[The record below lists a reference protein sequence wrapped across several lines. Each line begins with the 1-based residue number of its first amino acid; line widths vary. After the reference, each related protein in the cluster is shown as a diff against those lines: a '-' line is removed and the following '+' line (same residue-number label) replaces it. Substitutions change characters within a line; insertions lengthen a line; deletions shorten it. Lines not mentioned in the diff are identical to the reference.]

1 MVCFVFLVDNSASM
15 AARTWKGTTLLDEA
29 KVWIDSFV
37 KARLKDQVFSKVD
50 KFLLYTS
57 EEAVRHQK
65 VILKDSGL
73 LFFDQLRLIKPCGRA
88 NFPGAA
94 EQIFN
99 YIHLT
104 RKLNGCDR
112 FGYGRSPQLLHD
124 TVIIH
129 VTDGLSVIRG
139 EGLTI
144 NQTADSLQEF
154 YDQPFRWDQKFFT
167 LVFRISG
174 IAPTKKQYYQI
185 SNIECDPYYEPFCQ
199 SVGGRSFVITHV
211 GMLNT
216 ITEHIFHRAGCVGA
230 FVKFDLAGFSFS
242 NEIDKKNITK
252 SLKTQPVLIREHRNL
267 KVFGG
272 WLIPENFWPGDV
284 KDKFPTR
291 PVNPTLVTR
300 SDNSFNFTD
309 SFDFPFDKYEL
320 EPCLLSNIMLKT
332 VVENSKNSM
341 GNSNP
346 SSISWP
352 VYVEN
357 SGPRRGTGE
366 PIGFLKPNFNLSAI
380 HLYLGPYNFFA
391 LDSLMKEWKVKG
403 YRLDGDLNT
412 KFERYLRETPMY
424 YHNILKKQMKAMK
437 LTLRSLEDGNGFTT
451 MSSYPPRVVNILHK
465 IKESGR
471 KEMEDVNKSVNDSYQ
486 ACVLMSLGL
495 NQIQS
500 QQPIPYPISYS
511 KHSIIPSLLD
521 EKNAMSTSIGKMID
535 AMNAVKDLKKLR
547 FDFSSNPS
555 YSPFKNS
562 HCYKNAYALRRSAIE
577 MNNNSTL
584 LDQTLKVMTNYEL
597 ICEEKSVTPFCGGV
611 PGEVPNLC
619 NIEEWQSQRIQG
631 MGDYDSYSNK
641 RIQLGHKIN
650 MRDPFE
656 EINGKTNKI
665 HEFGNPFKSDK
676 KAVIDIDEVPEEKDD
691 IENGMNG
698 SNLNGKRLTRQ
709 DINKKRKGP
718 LDLERVLSFYRKQK
732 NGNFGIIRNDGYI
745 SDASTDFSDTE
756 SLSSTDSAFSSRSSS
771 PIVEIDKFNS
781 ILKNSNNEEN
791 SNRHRTLIKDDIKK
805 GLVNSFES
813 MMKMPKPAFMK
824 TVEDYK
830 QLKMVSTDD
839 DYLKPLTPDDFKPP
853 PMPPYDTPSNKMV
866 VKDRSQT
873 LKVQSTSSTGDL
885 ETVNSTSPKY
895 GSNTKISPLNLL
907 SAKPLNNSKRCTMKS
922 IYNPAA
928 EAIEIKKKKLSTS
941 ILLKSIGNDE
951 KGKQSSGL
959 SLNNSIRKRQ
969 LQENEMVQLKQKVE
983 EYVRVI
989 DVDETLYD
997 NIISLLKETSSFSDF
1012 DILYKFSKRELTRF
1026 NKRTICSKLEENV
1039 EKIKQKKRKVDSS
1052 KVNGVK

>member
-15 AARTWKGTTLLDEA
+15 VARTWKGTTILDEA

-37 KARLKDQVFSKVD
+37 KGRLKDQVFSKVD

-99 YIHLT
+99 YVHLS

-129 VTDGLSVIRG
+129 VTDGLSAIRG
-139 EGLTI
+139 ETLTI

-199 SVGGRSFVITHV
+199 SVGGRSFVVTHI

-230 FVKFDLAGFSFS
+230 LVKFDLTGFSFS
-242 NEIDKKNITK
+242 NDVEKRNVNK
-252 SLKTQPVLIREHRNL
+252 SLKTQPVLIREHRNV
-267 KVFGG
+267 KSFGG
-272 WLIPENFWPGDV
+272 WLIPENYWPGEV

-291 PVNPTLVTR
+291 PVNPTLIVK
-300 SDNSFNFTD
+300 SDNSFNFID
-309 SFDFPFDKYEL
+309 NYDFPFDKYEL
-320 EPCLLSNIMLKT
+320 EPCLLSSIMLKT
-332 VVENSKNSM
+332 VLENNRNMM
-341 GNSNP
+341 GNN
-346 SSISWP
+346 SSANVCWP
-352 VYVEN
+352 VYIEN
-357 SGPRRGTGE
+357 SGPRKGIGE
-366 PIGFLKPNFNLSAI
+366 PIGFIKPNSNLSAV
-380 HLYLGPYNFFA
+380 HLYLGPYNFCI
-391 LDSLMKEWKVKG
+391 LDALMKEWKGKG
-403 YRLDGDLNT
+403 YRLDGELNM
-412 KFERYLRETPMY
+412 KFDKYLREIPMY
-424 YHNILKKQMKAMK
+424 YHTILKKQMKGMK
-437 LTLRSLEDGNGFTT
+437 LTLRSLEDSNGLAA

-471 KEMEDVNKSVNDSYQ
+471 KEMEDVNKSVADSYQ
-486 ACVLMSLGL
+486 ASMVMSLGL

-521 EKNAMSTSIGKMID
+521 EKNAMTIPIGKMID

-562 HCYKNAYALRRSAIE
+562 HCYKNAYALRRNAIE
-577 MNNNSTL
+577 TNNNSTL
-584 LDQTLKVMTNYEL
+584 LDQTQKVMTNYEL
-597 ICEEKSVTPFCGGV
+597 ICEDKSVTPFCGGV
-611 PGEVPNLC
+611 PGEKPNLC

-641 RIQLGHKIN
+641 RIQLGYKIN

-676 KAVIDIDEVPEEKDD
+676 KSVIDIDEVPEEKDE
-691 IENGMNG
+691 IENGING
-698 SNLNGKRLTRQ
+698 GSVNGKRLPRQ
-709 DINKKRKGP
+709 DMAKKRKGP
-718 LDLERVLSFYRKQK
+718 LDLDRVISFYRKQL
-732 NGNFGIIRNDGYI
+732 NGNLGIVRGDGYI
-745 SDASTDFSDTE
+745 SDGTSDFSDTE
-756 SLSSTDSAFSSRSSS
+756 SFLSIDSPFSSRSPS
-771 PIVEIDKFNS
+771 PVIEKYNS
-781 ILKNSNNEEN
+781 ILKNSSNEEHVN
-791 SNRHRTLIKDDIKK
+791 KNKTLTKDDSKK
-805 GLVNSFES
+805 GLTTTNEVVKNY
-813 MMKMPKPAFMK
+813 KPAFMK
-824 TVEDYK
+824 TSDDYK
-830 QLKMVSTDD
+830 TIKITSTDD

-853 PMPPYDTPSNKMV
+853 PMPHYDTSSNKTT
-866 VKDRSQT
+866 VKDRSQIPKLQPT
-873 LKVQSTSSTGDL
+873 TPTNNDPETG
-885 ETVNSTSPKY
+885 NSTSPKY

-907 SAKPLNNSKRCTMKS
+907 SAKPLSSNIKRSATKT

-928 EAIEIKKKKLSTS
+928 EAIEIKKKKLSTPTM
-941 ILLKSIGNDE
+941 LKSMGGDE
-951 KGKQSSGL
+951 KGKESTGLQSNT
-959 SLNNSIRKRQ
+959 SLRKRQ
-969 LQENEMVQLKQKVE
+969 LQENEMIQLKQKVE
-983 EYVRVI
+983 EYVRAI
-989 DVDETLYD
+989 DVDETLYES
-997 NIISLLKETSSFSDF
+997 IISLLRETPSFPDF

-1026 NKRTICSKLEENV
+1026 NKYTICSMLDENF
-1039 EKIKQKKRKVDSS
+1039 EKIKQKKRKVDSG